1 MTQFQDRSS
10 EFSRRSFVQS
20 AAGMAVGAGALAGL
34 TSRASAQEGAVAQA
48 KDGFARAGGRE
59 GPVAIASG
67 NGLRAVTRARELL
80 MEGADP
86 LDAAVGGVAINEN
99 DPEDMTVGLGGLPD
113 EEGVVTLD
121 SSVMH
126 GPTHRAGAVACL
138 RNIKNPAA
146 VAREVARRT
155 DHVLLVADGAL
166 KFAKRM
172 GFEEE
177 NLLTEKARRAWVKW
191 RSRLS
196 DKDDWLQEEEFD
208 IPSPPEPRD
217 EDDEA
222 RGVGADRDSEL
233 AADLEDVLFTWG
245 TIHLGARTAGGDIGS
260 CTTTSGL
267 SWKLPGRVG
276 DSPIIGAGN
285 YCDNDVGSA
294 GGTGRGEAAM
304 QICAARFIVMRM
316 SLGDHP
322 TDACL
327 AALRMSLDK
336 TKARRLYTP
345 EGKPDFDLTLYALR
359 KDGAYGCA
367 SIWNRPK
374 RVKPKP
380 HDGKFAVAD
389 AAGARMEPYAYL
401 LER

>member
-1 MTQFQDRSS
+1 MISS
-10 EFSRRSFVQS
+10 
-20 AAGMAVGAGALAGL
+20 
-34 TSRASAQEGAVAQA
+34 
-48 KDGFARAGGRE
+48 
-59 GPVAIASG
+59 P

-80 MEGADP
+80 LAGADP
-86 LDAAVGGVAINEN
+86 LDAAVAGVAINEN
-99 DPEDMTVGLGGLPD
+99 DPTDMTVGLGGLPD

-146 VAREVARRT
+146 VALEVARRT
-155 DHVLLVADGAL
+155 DHVLLVGDGAS

-177 NLLTEKARRAWVKW
+177 NLLTDKARRAWLRW

-196 DKDDWLQEEEFD
+196 PVDDWLQEEEFD

-217 EDDEA
+217 DDEA
-222 RGVGADRDSEL
+222 RARDRAGDAEL
-233 AADLEDVLFTWG
+233 VADLEDVLFTWG
-245 TIHLGARTAGGDIGS
+245 TIHLGARTSGGDLGS

-327 AALRMSLDK
+327 TALRMVLDK
-336 TKARRLYTP
+336 TRAKRLYTP
-345 EGKPDFDLTLYALR
+345 DGRPDFDLTVYALR

-367 SIWNRPK
+367 SVWSRPK
-374 RVKPKP
+374 RRVPKP
-380 HDGKFAVAD
+380 EDGKFAVAD
-389 AAGARMEPYAYL
+389 AAGARMEPYAFL